1 MSLLHR
7 SKCKIH
13 PSKKKKKN
21 NLKLNQK
28 SIKVSTVILP
38 WIMLILFIIEDVL
51 DL

>member
-13 PSKKKKKN
+13 PSKKKKN

>member
-13 PSKKKKKN
+13 PSKKKKKT
-21 NLKLNQK
+21 LKLNQK

>member
-13 PSKKKKKN
+13 PSKKKK